1 MVTSMTATRQKAI
14 DIISV
19 MPEVE
24 VEKFVNLNIKYEKT
38 KKSRKELNFDS
49 FCVPTKR
56 GENVEE
62 YMEEMRNNDR
72 L

>member
-1 MVTSMTATRQKAI
+1 MTATRQKAI

-38 KKSRKELNFDS
+38 LNFDS

-56 GENVEE
+56 GKNVEE

>member
-1 MVTSMTATRQKAI
+1 MTATRQKAI

-62 YMEEMRNNDR
+62 YMREMRNNDR

>member
-1 MVTSMTATRQKAI
+1 MTATRKKAMEI
-14 DIISV
+14 LSV

-24 VEKFVNLNIKYEKT
+24 VEKFVNLNIKFEKA
-38 KKSRKELNFDS
+38 KKIREELNFDS
-49 FCVPTKR
+49 FCVPTNR

-62 YMEEMRNNDR
+62 YMKEMRENDR